1 MDSTADIVHA
11 AQWGAL
17 RAWVEVIPA
26 ADRRRDSV
34 LDGWTVD
41 DLLSHLAR
49 TLDSI
54 AALRPVASGELA
66 EAAAQADPQRAGGP
80 RKPAGTKRS
89 GGAHERSDDTLLT
102 VADYLR
108 GFAARREETLQN
120 TRKAAASSQ
129 ADRSGELDAAYA
141 QCQRTLTALGGGDP
155 LVRVRGGIMQLS
167 DFLETRI
174 IELVVHAG
182 DLHRSLPELPA
193 PPVLPAALSRAE
205 TTLRAAF
212 LETAGV
218 LGGDTDVA
226 RLPAEEF
233 IAVAAGR
240 IEPPETLPAAV
251 RSEFPLF

>member
-1 MDSTADIVHA
+1 MESTADIVHA

-17 RAWVEVIPA
+17 RAWADGLTA
-26 ADRRRDSV
+26 ADRRRASV
-34 LDGWTVD
+34 LEGWTVD

-66 EAAAQADPQRAGGP
+66 RAAHRAGD
-80 RKPAGTKRS
+80 
-89 GGAHERSDDTLLT
+89 GAELGADDTLLT
-102 VADYLR
+102 VAGYLG
-108 GFAARREETLQN
+108 GFAARKQETADN
-120 TRKAAASSQ
+120 TRKAAASSR
-129 ADRSGELDAAYA
+129 ADRAGELDAGYA
-141 QCQRTLTALGGGDP
+141 AAQRTLTALGGGDP

-174 IELVVHAG
+174 IELVVHAD
-182 DLHRSLPELPA
+182 DLRRSLPERPA
-193 PPVLPAALSRAE
+193 PPVLPAAVDRAE
-205 TTLRAAF
+205 STLRAAF

-218 LGGDTDVA
+218 LGGDTEVA
-226 RLPAEEF
+226 RMPAEEF

-240 IEPPETLPAAV
+240 TPPPDRLPAAV

>member
-17 RAWVEVIPA
+17 RAWVDMVPA
-26 ADRRRDSV
+26 ADRATPSV

-66 EAAAQADPQRAGGP
+66 AAARRSTEAGSDHDADG
-80 RKPAGTKRS
+80 
-89 GGAHERSDDTLLT
+89 DDETLLT
-102 VADYLR
+102 VAEYLT
-108 GFAARREETLQN
+108 GFGARKQETLES
-120 TRKAAASSQ
+120 TRKTAASSR
-129 ADRSGELDAAYA
+129 ADRVGELDAAYA
-141 QCQRTLTALGGGDP
+141 QAQRTLTALGGGDP

-174 IELVVHAG
+174 VELVVHAG
-182 DLHRSLPELPA
+182 DLHSSLPELWA
-193 PPVLPAALSRAE
+193 PPVLPAALARAE
-205 TTLRAAF
+205 ATLRTAF
-212 LETAGV
+212 QQTAGV
-218 LGGDTDVA
+218 LGGDTEVA
-226 RLPAEEF
+226 RMPAEEF
-233 IAVAAGR
+233 ISVAAGR
-240 IEPPETLPAAV
+240 MPPPERLPAAV